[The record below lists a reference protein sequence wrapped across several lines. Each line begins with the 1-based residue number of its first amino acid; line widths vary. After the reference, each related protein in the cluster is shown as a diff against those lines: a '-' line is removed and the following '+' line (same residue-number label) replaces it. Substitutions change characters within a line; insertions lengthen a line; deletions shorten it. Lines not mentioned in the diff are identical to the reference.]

1 MGTSTRD
8 LQPRQCLVST
18 VAIGALSGAS
28 QTCAEYPHALHLYFN
43 VLLRFAPN
51 LLEISSYVRFSKRKA
66 PATLGHGGFGGIKSS
81 SNTL

>member
-28 QTCAEYPHALHLYFN
+28 QTCAEYPQEWHLYSNVVLRLPPEFEFN
-43 VLLRFAPN
+43 LQENSRGVCY
-51 LLEISSYVRFSKRKA
+51 IKRY
-66 PATLGHGGFGGIKSS
+66 TG
-81 SNTL
+81 